1 MGYNMKKG
9 AAPKFKELGDSQA
22 PLKQK
27 TDDTDYKNVIPADN
41 TDVYPINTV
50 TTTKKNSYT
59 IIPDKIE
66 TIMPANWR
74 TDIRYNPSGNPNA
87 QFMLGNL
94 KPGTD
99 AANSS
104 VNFHNNIIA
113 SSIPIGKGGKFMS
126 KFFKPKT
133 PVLNPKTL
141 TQRDLNAAQKFL
153 KNTNPWVKTAAVSWT
168 SSKIINDVVESSTEK
183 SHTENSA
190 KLSKIVSDKNSRK
203 KIQDENV
210 RLEFKD
216 RGLNQKETY
225 TKRDKYYSDFKKN
238 NPTLKNHPYT
248 YLSDKK
254 SEHYNPDFSNL
265 QNRIYKI
272 HEAGILRGGSGEAH
286 RADTSAGNPTYIHK

>member
-27 TDDTDYKNVIPADN
+27 TDYTDYKNVIPADN

-113 SSIPIGKGGKFMS
+113 SSIP
-126 KFFKPKT
+126 
-133 PVLNPKTL
+133 
-141 TQRDLNAAQKFL
+141 
-153 KNTNPWVKTAAVSWT
+153 NPWVKTAAVSWT

-225 TKRDKYYSDFKKN
+225 TKRDKYYS
-238 NPTLKNHPYT
+238 
-248 YLSDKK
+248 
-254 SEHYNPDFSNL
+254 
-265 QNRIYKI
+265 
-272 HEAGILRGGSGEAH
+272 EAGILRGGSGEAH